1 MQLGINNWSLP
12 SGLSL
17 EEIFRMVKQAGFDTI
32 ELNMSEFND
41 SDINSFGIA
50 TENSQF
56 LTTLTNSE
64 GLLKIKEISEMYDL
78 PISSIT
84 TDLHWKYRLNDE
96 NPTVREQGK
105 EVAKR
110 MIDACHILGGDTV
123 LIVPGVIKT
132 EDSYEEAYRLAQQTL
147 KELSFYAEKAN
158 IYLGVENVWNRFLLT
173 PLEMKRFIDEINH
186 PFIKV
191 YLNIGN
197 ILQFG
202 YPHQWVEAL
211 GSRIV
216 KVHVKDYKLSA
227 GNTTGFTKLLSGD
240 VNWIEVIEGLK
251 RVHYTGP
258 LTAELTPYRY
268 YPEQLVNDTAKA
280 LKLMLDN

>member
-17 EEIFRMVKQAGFDTI
+17 EETFRMVKQAGFDTI

-56 LTTLTNSE
+56 LTTLTTSE
-64 GLLKIKEISEMYDL
+64 GLIKIKEISEMYDL
-78 PISSIT
+78 PISSIS

-132 EDSYEEAYRLAQQTL
+132 EDCYEEAYRLAQQTL

-191 YLNIGN
+191 YLDIGN
-197 ILQFG
+197 ILHFG
-202 YPHQWVEAL
+202 YPHQWIETL

-227 GNTTGFTKLLSGD
+227 GNATGFTKLLAGD
-240 VNWIEVIEGLK
+240 VNWIEVIGELK

-258 LTAELTPYRY
+258 LTAELTPNRY

-280 LKLMLDN
+280 LKLMLDK